1 MNYETLL
8 SVLPGHSRDD
18 NKERK
23 DSLLIVK
30 IQGESVD
37 KDIQQHNLQIRREPY
52 TDKFQ
57 SNNKLGEPAMYE
69 SISVKFMLTD
79 DVQHRD
85 VKIQS
90 NGDKTKPVMVVNKPE
105 NVPERKELEQII
117 GGKDTFKYMDK
128 RHRNPKT
135 ALQQNNDNV
144 NIIAS
149 AHEVINSGAKI
160 LKQLTSTPTLTQK
173 RTRNITTNITKPVIK
188 VKPVILGMKQYPSL
202 REKYHVPHGSHKV
215 VPRAL
220 RPQEYETLT
229 QLLNDV
235 DELFKKHNITYF
247 MIYGTLLGSYMF
259 HDIIPWDDDCD
270 IIANNDSKTLIL
282 QMFHDNSSY
291 AQEYGIRAYSP
302 QQYMIKLFHVDSPA
316 AGKYKKFP
324 WNFPF
329 IDIVFYKHSHDKV
342 NILDKFNP
350 MMLPNDC
357 IFPLH
362 PRPFGAI
369 WLPAPHNTRKV

>member
-8 SVLPGHSRDD
+8 SVLNGQSSDG
-18 NKERK
+18 NQERK
-23 DSLLIVK
+23 DSLLLVK

-37 KDIQQHNLQIRREPY
+37 KDIQQHNLQIRIEPY
-52 TDKFQ
+52 TDKSQ
-57 SNNKLGEPAMYE
+57 SDSKLVEPAIRE
-69 SISVKFMLTD
+69 SKSGKITLTD
-79 DVQHRD
+79 DVQNRD
-85 VKIQS
+85 VKVQS
-90 NGDKTKPVMVVNKPE
+90 NGDKTKPVMLVNKPE
-105 NVPERKELEQII
+105 NVAERKELKQITRD
-117 GGKDTFKYMDK
+117 KDRFKLMDK

-135 ALQQNNDNV
+135 AMQQNNLKIV
-144 NIIAS
+144 ASVS
-149 AHEVINSGAKI
+149 AHKQINIEATARRQHTRI
-160 LKQLTSTPTLTQK
+160 PTETRRANLTNNK
-173 RTRNITTNITKPVIK
+173 GITKPVSK

-202 REKYHVPHGSHKV
+202 REKYHVPHRSHKV

-220 RPQEYETLT
+220 RPQEYATLM

-235 DELFKKHNITYF
+235 DELFKKHNLTYF

-270 IIANNDSKTLIL
+270 VVANNDSKVQIL

-302 QQYMIKLFHVDSPA
+302 QQYLIKLFHIDSPA

-329 IDIVFYKHSHDKV
+329 IDIAFYKHSHDKV

-350 MMLPNDC
+350 VTLPNDY

-362 PRPFGAI
+362 PRPFGAM